1 LPKGYN
7 AIVKAVGGEE
17 IAMRLG
23 RQMTLSILLMA
34 VGVITISSL
43 VAVAFSIGPSQATT
57 SASSSS
63 GLLIV
68 GAGIAAGL
76 ASCGAGIGLGTASA
90 AAIGA
95 IAEKPEMLGRTL
107 LFVVLI
113 EAIAIYGLAM
123 FFIIYSRI

>member
-1 LPKGYN
+1 ML
-7 AIVKAVGGEE
+7 
-17 IAMRLG
+17 
-23 RQMTLSILLMA
+23 LSVLLMTI
-34 VGVITISSL
+34 GVITISSMVVVGFSQGPTQAAQG
-43 VAVAFSIGPSQATT
+43 VASDK
-57 SASSSS
+57 
-63 GLLIV
+63 GLFLV

>member
-1 LPKGYN
+1 
-7 AIVKAVGGEE
+7 
-17 IAMRLG
+17 
-23 RQMTLSILLMA
+23 MA
-34 VGVITISSL
+34 VGVVTISSM
-43 VAVAFSIGPSQATT
+43 VVVAFSQGPSQTPEAV
-57 SASSSS
+57 ASEK
-63 GLLIV
+63 GLFLV

>member
-1 LPKGYN
+1 MKPRSQL
-7 AIVKAVGGEE
+7 
-17 IAMRLG
+17 M
-23 RQMTLSILLMA
+23 LSFLLMA
-34 VGVITISSL
+34 VGVFLISSM
-43 VAVAFSIGPSQATT
+43 VVIAFSQSPRPEQAQAV
-57 SASSSS
+57 SEK
-63 GLLIV
+63 GLFLV

>member
-1 LPKGYN
+1 
-7 AIVKAVGGEE
+7 
-17 IAMRLG
+17 
-23 RQMTLSILLMA
+23 MTLSILLMA

-43 VAVAFSIGPSQATT
+43 VAVAFSLGPSQATT
-57 SASSSS
+57 AAATSDR

>member
-1 LPKGYN
+1 
-7 AIVKAVGGEE
+7 
-17 IAMRLG
+17 M
-23 RQMTLSILLMA
+23 LSFLLML
-34 VGVITISSL
+34 VGVVAISSM
-43 VAVAFSIGPSQATT
+43 VVMAFSQSPAQATDQAAVASEK
-57 SASSSS
+57 
-63 GLLIV
+63 GLFLI

>member
-1 LPKGYN
+1 
-7 AIVKAVGGEE
+7 
-17 IAMRLG
+17 
-23 RQMTLSILLMA
+23 MA
-34 VGVITISSL
+34 VGVIAISSMVVMGFSQSPSPTQTTIS
-43 VAVAFSIGPSQATT
+43 GTT
-57 SASSSS
+57 DK
-63 GLLIV
+63 GLFLI

>member
-1 LPKGYN
+1 M
-7 AIVKAVGGEE
+7 IVKPKHQL
-17 IAMRLG
+17 ILG
-23 RQMTLSILLMA
+23 FLLMA
-34 VGVITISSL
+34 VGVIAISSM
-43 VAVAFSIGPSQATT
+43 VVIGFSQSPAQAT
-57 SASSSS
+57 AG
-63 GLLIV
+63 GLSDRGLFLV

-76 ASCGAGIGLGTASA
+76 SSFGAGIGLGTASA

-107 LFVVLI
+107 IFVVLI

>member
-1 LPKGYN
+1 
-7 AIVKAVGGEE
+7 
-17 IAMRLG
+17 
-23 RQMTLSILLMA
+23 MTLSILLMA
-34 VGVITISSL
+34 VGVITISSM
-43 VAVAFSIGPSQATT
+43 VAVAFSLGPSQATT
-57 SASSSS
+57 AATSDR

>member
-1 LPKGYN
+1 MK
-7 AIVKAVGGEE
+7 
-17 IAMRLG
+17 RS
-23 RQMTLSILLMA
+23 RQLTLSILLMA
-34 VGVITISSL
+34 VGVITISSM
-43 VAVAFSIGPSQATT
+43 VAVAFSSSPSQAATT
-57 SASSSS
+57 S
-63 GLLIV
+63 GVTDKGFFLV

>member
-1 LPKGYN
+1 MIADALRVLR
-7 AIVKAVGGEE
+7 VKS
-17 IAMRLG
+17 R
-23 RQMTLSILLMA
+23 RQLILSFLLM
-34 VGVITISSL
+34 GIGIITISSM
-43 VAVAFSIGPSQATT
+43 VVMAFSQTPTQATT
-57 SASSSS
+57 GGVSEK
-63 GLLIV
+63 GLFLI

>member
-1 LPKGYN
+1 
-7 AIVKAVGGEE
+7 
-17 IAMRLG
+17 MF
-23 RQMTLSILLMA
+23 
-34 VGVITISSL
+34 TISSL
-43 VAVAFSIGPSQATT
+43 AVVVFSQGPSQAEAI
-57 SASSSS
+57 ASEK
-63 GLLIV
+63 GLFLV

>member
-1 LPKGYN
+1 MIDSANTKVLK
-7 AIVKAVGGEE
+7 VKS
-17 IAMRLG
+17 R
-23 RQMTLSILLMA
+23 RQMILSFLLMA
-34 VGVITISSL
+34 IGIITISSM
-43 VAVAFSIGPSQATT
+43 VVIGFSQTPTQLTAGGVSDK
-57 SASSSS
+57 
-63 GLLIV
+63 GFFLI

>member
-1 LPKGYN
+1 MKPKHQL
-7 AIVKAVGGEE
+7 I
-17 IAMRLG
+17 
-23 RQMTLSILLMA
+23 LSFLLMLI
-34 VGVITISSL
+34 GVVTISSM
-43 VAVAFSIGPSQATT
+43 VVVAFSQGTTQPQQAV
-57 SASSSS
+57 ASDK
-63 GLLIV
+63 GLFLV

>member
-1 LPKGYN
+1 MMSF
-7 AIVKAVGGEE
+7 V
-17 IAMRLG
+17 
-23 RQMTLSILLMA
+23 LMA
-34 VGVITISSL
+34 VGVFIVSSMAAL
-43 VAVAFSIGPSQATT
+43 VFSQGPSQAEAV
-57 SASSSS
+57 ASEK
-63 GLLIV
+63 GLFLV

>member
-1 LPKGYN
+1 
-7 AIVKAVGGEE
+7 
-17 IAMRLG
+17 M
-23 RQMTLSILLMA
+23 LSFLLMA
-34 VGVITISSL
+34 VGVFTISIM
-43 VAVAFSIGPSQATT
+43 AVFAFSQSPTQAEQV
-57 SASSSS
+57 ASEK
-63 GLLIV
+63 GLFLV

>member
-1 LPKGYN
+1 
-7 AIVKAVGGEE
+7 
-17 IAMRLG
+17 
-23 RQMTLSILLMA
+23 MA
-34 VGVITISSL
+34 VGVITISSM
-43 VAVAFSIGPSQATT
+43 VAVAFSWSPSQATAAT
-57 SASSSS
+57 ASDR

>member
-1 LPKGYN
+1 M
-7 AIVKAVGGEE
+7 AI
-17 IAMRLG
+17 
-23 RQMTLSILLMA
+23 
-34 VGVITISSL
+34 GVVTISTMVVYAFSQPTAQPTQ
-43 VAVAFSIGPSQATT
+43 AVA
-57 SASSSS
+57 ASDK
-63 GLLIV
+63 GLFLV

>member
-1 LPKGYN
+1 MKPRHQL
-7 AIVKAVGGEE
+7 V
-17 IAMRLG
+17 
-23 RQMTLSILLMA
+23 LSLLLMII
-34 VGVITISSL
+34 GVVTISSL
-43 VAVAFSIGPSQATT
+43 VVVAFSQGPTQAAGAAV
-57 SASSSS
+57 SEK
-63 GLLIV
+63 GLFLV
-68 GAGIAAGL
+68 GAGVAAGL

>member
-1 LPKGYN
+1 
-7 AIVKAVGGEE
+7 
-17 IAMRLG
+17 M
-23 RQMTLSILLMA
+23 MLSVLLMA
-34 VGVITISSL
+34 VGVITISSM
-43 VAVAFSIGPSQATT
+43 VAVAFSLGPSQATT
-57 SASSSS
+57 TAASDR

>member
-1 LPKGYN
+1 MK
-7 AIVKAVGGEE
+7 
-17 IAMRLG
+17 LG

-43 VAVAFSIGPSQATT
+43 VAVAFSIGPSQAPPTT
-57 SASSSS
+57 ASNS